1 MGEALKTTPEALSHS
16 IWDDSCLMSKALTDM
31 VDNIIPNALAAVSAF
46 VMASSRDWRAAVFG
60 VASMPIQA
68 LAISWYRTRSSKSLS
83 VHRAARAGL
92 GAAVSSSLSRLPLVR
107 AYGGEAYEVDSVGQ
121 AQQKLSDIILVRG
134 KDLGVL
140 SVVQTNCKG
149 LSAAATVSVR
159 CAERLGAHTERDVE
173 QGSPDPSLSLSGSL
187 DVDRVHFGYNKDT
200 LVLKDLSFS
209 IPAGATAAIV
219 GRSGS
224 AGKSTLVRLLM
235 RFYDPSRGSI
245 SLGGRD
251 IRKLNIGD
259 LRRHIAVVHQDSP
272 VVPGSALTNIV
283 YPSILR
289 DMGDDERERALSRAT
304 ECASQANCLEF
315 LSDRGGMEETLG
327 QLSGGQRQRLAIA
340 RALYRDAPVL
350 ILDESTSSL
359 DTENQA
365 QVQAAV
371 EKASL
376 GRTLIIIAHRLSTV
390 RGADL

>member
-1 MGEALKTTPEALSHS
+1 MGQVTALQSLVRQTTTPLGS
-16 IWDDSCLMSKALTDM
+16 L
-31 VDNIIPNALAAVSAF
+31 VSAI
-46 VMASSRDWRAAVFG
+46 A
-60 VASMPIQA
+60 
-68 LAISWYRTRSSKSLS
+68 
-83 VHRAARAGL
+83 
-92 GAAVSSSLSRLPLVR
+92 
-107 AYGGEAYEVDSVGQ
+107 
-121 AQQKLSDIILVRG
+121 
-134 KDLGVL
+134 
-140 SVVQTNCKG
+140 G